1 MKKKLSYRDK
11 LIELAYIYNVKE
23 IQDYVKRRKNL
34 TTGQI
39 ELILKKNKIII
50 PKEFKTSFFKENFVK
65 PISKF
70 KSNVVNYKEE
80 KIKDKNR
87 FFRRVENYKHDTSR
101 KVNHGLSSL
110 WRGFGNA
117 GLNFLNVLPKL
128 GSTVLK
134 FFGDLFTDVFNSI
147 YNQQIDQR
155 SARNVIIG
163 FFVVAGVTTAAFV
176 GFNTYKNYDLSKNKL
191 EIKKPELK
199 TKKEVKK
206 PEKELKKETK
216 KPEVKPKKEVKKPEK
231 ELKKETKK
239 PEVKP
244 KKEVKKPE
252 KELKKETKKP
262 EVKPKKEVKKPE
274 KELKKETKKPELK
287 VKRNNVAEV
296 ILPDLNLKTET
307 VIQLFKDVDY
317 DLRKVRNEKLVKPIY
332 FTQFPRDLDNLQSV
346 QLKKETF
353 IKIVLP
359 LIVAENEKILD
370 DREKLKVLIEKKFTS
385 DVEKQWLRQ
394 KLLEYKVKKGNL
406 DELLV
411 RMDMIPVSIALA
423 QAAKESGWGTSR
435 FALEGNAIF
444 GQWTW
449 DGQGIAPLKRDGD
462 KNHKILK
469 FPILRASVK
478 AYKNNLNTHKSYLK
492 FREKRKS
499 LRGKDKNI
507 TGLALTDT
515 LKNYAQTGS
524 EYTKILNQIITQNR
538 LSDFEPVRLVN
549 SVKQVELNS

>member
-11 LIELAYIYNVKE
+11 LLELAYIYNVKE
-23 IQDYVKRRKNL
+23 IQDYTKNRKNL

-50 PKEFKTSFFKENFVK
+50 PKEFKTNFFKENFVK
-65 PISKF
+65 PVSRLKLDIKD
-70 KSNVVNYKEE
+70 YKEE
-80 KIKDKNR
+80 KIKEKNR
-87 FFRRVENYKHDTSR
+87 FLRKIENYKYDTSR
-101 KVNHGLSSL
+101 KFNHNINSL
-110 WRGFGNA
+110 WKNIGSA
-117 GLNFLNVLPKL
+117 GINFLNVLPKL
-128 GSTVLK
+128 GSTVIN
-134 FFGDLFTDVFNSI
+134 FFGGLFTDVFNSI

-155 SARNVIIG
+155 SARNAIIG
-163 FFVVAGVTTAAFV
+163 FFLIIGVTTAIYS
-176 GFNTYKNYDLSKNKL
+176 GYNTYKKYDLSSKSV
-191 EIKKPELK
+191 ETKKPEAK
-199 TKKEVKK
+199 I
-206 PEKELKKETK
+206 KKETK
-216 KPEVKPKKEVKKPEK
+216 KPEIKI
-231 ELKKETKK
+231 KKETKK
-239 PEVKP
+239 PEIKIR
-244 KKEVKKPE
+244 
-252 KELKKETKKP
+252 
-262 EVKPKKEVKKPE
+262 
-274 KELKKETKKPELK
+274 KETKKPELK
-287 VKRNNVAEV
+287 VKRNSVAEV

-317 DLRKVRNEKLVKPIY
+317 DLKTVRNEKLVKPIY

-370 DREKLKVLIEKKFTS
+370 DREKLKTLIEKKFTT
-385 DVEKQWLRQ
+385 DNEKQWLRQ
-394 KLLEYKVKKGNL
+394 KLLEYKVKKGDLN
-406 DELLV
+406 ELIF

-478 AYKNNLNTHKSYLK
+478 AYKNNLNTHKSYSK
-492 FREKRKS
+492 FREKRSQLRNKNKS
-499 LRGKDKNI
+499 I
-507 TGLALTDT
+507 TGLALTGT

-549 SVKQVELNS
+549 SVKQIELNS

>member
-11 LIELAYIYNVKE
+11 LLELAYIYNVKE
-23 IQDYVKRRKNL
+23 IQEYTKRRKNL

-50 PKEFKTSFFKENFVK
+50 PKEFKTNFIKENFVK
-65 PISKF
+65 PISRL
-70 KSNVVNYKEE
+70 KSNIIDYKEE

-87 FFRRVENYKHDTSR
+87 FIRRVENYKHDTTR
-101 KVNHGLSSL
+101 KVNHGILNI
-110 WRGFGNA
+110 WRGLGNI
-117 GLNFLNVLPKL
+117 GYNFLNIIPKL
-128 GSTVLK
+128 GTTISQ
-134 FFGDLFTDVFNSI
+134 FFGNLFTDVFNSI
-147 YNQQIDQR
+147 YNQQIDKR

-163 FFVVAGVTTAAFV
+163 FFVVAGVTTVIIAGINAYNNFD
-176 GFNTYKNYDLSKNKL
+176 FSPKKL
-191 EIKKPELK
+191 ETKKIEKKVKKEIKKPEPK
-199 TKKEVKK
+199 I
-206 PEKELKKETK
+206 KKETT
-216 KPEVKPKKEVKKPEK
+216 KPEVK
-231 ELKKETKK
+231 
-239 PEVKP
+239 
-244 KKEVKKPE
+244 
-252 KELKKETKKP
+252 
-262 EVKPKKEVKKPE
+262 
-274 KELKKETKKPELK
+274 LKKETKKPELK

-317 DLRKVRNEKLVKPIY
+317 DLRTVRNEKLVKPIY

-353 IKIVLP
+353 LKIVLP
-359 LIVAENEKILD
+359 LVVAENEKILD
-370 DREKLKVLIEKKFTS
+370 DREKLKNLIEKKFTS
-385 DVEKQWLRQ
+385 DAEKQWLRQ
-394 KLLEYKVKKGNL
+394 KLLEYKVKKSDL
-406 DELLV
+406 KELML

-478 AYKNNLNTHKSYLK
+478 AYKNNLNTHKSYSK
-492 FREKRKS
+492 FREKRQQ
-499 LRGKDKNI
+499 LRSKNKNI

-524 EYTKILNQIITQNR
+524 EYTRILNQIITQNR
-538 LSDFEPVRLVN
+538 LSDFELVKLVN
-549 SVKQVELNS
+549 SVKQIELNS

>member
-1 MKKKLSYRDK
+1 MKKLSYKDK
-11 LIELAYIYNVKE
+11 LLELAYIYNVKE
-23 IQDYVKRRKNL
+23 IQDYAKRRKDL

-39 ELILKKNKIII
+39 ELILKKNKIVI
-50 PKEFKTSFFKENFVK
+50 PKEFKTNFFKENVSK
-65 PISKF
+65 PISKL
-70 KSNVVNYKEE
+70 KSSIANYKEE

-87 FFRRVENYKHDTSR
+87 LIRRVENYKYDTTR
-101 KVNHGLSSL
+101 KINHSINNL
-110 WRGFGNA
+110 WKGIGVA
-117 GLNFLNVLPKL
+117 GLNFLNVIPTL
-128 GSTVLK
+128 GNTLAK
-134 FFGDLFTDVFNSI
+134 FFSNLFTDVFNSI
-147 YNQQIDQR
+147 YNQQIDQK

-163 FFVVAGVTTAAFV
+163 FFVVAGVTTAIVAGV
-176 GFNTYKNYDLSKNKL
+176 KAYKDYDFFESKV
-191 EIKKPELK
+191 ETKKPSAPI
-199 TKKEVKK
+199 KKEVKK
-206 PEKELKKETK
+206 PEID
-216 KPEVKPKKEVKKPEK
+216 VKKEVKKPEAK
-231 ELKKETKK
+231 I
-239 PEVKP
+239 
-244 KKEVKKPE
+244 
-252 KELKKETKKP
+252 
-262 EVKPKKEVKKPE
+262 
-274 KELKKETKKPELK
+274 KKETKKPELK
-287 VKRNNVAEV
+287 VKKNNVAEV

-346 QLKKETF
+346 KLKKETF

-370 DREKLKVLIEKKFTS
+370 DREKLKILVEKKFTTDS
-385 DVEKQWLRQ
+385 EKQWLRQ
-394 KLLEYKVKKGNL
+394 KLLEYKVKRGDL
-406 DELLV
+406 EELLF

-492 FREKRKS
+492 FREKRKV
-499 LRGKDKNI
+499 LRDKNKGI
-507 TGLALTDT
+507 TGLALTST

-538 LSDFEPVRLVN
+538 LSDFELVRLVN